1 MEHVLLDD
9 GDTRFASGWELG
21 AQVGYESWVELDG
34 DNMGGAS
41 GQGASDGSGSGAN
54 FDDGAPA
61 QVAKGC
67 GDPIDGLRIVEEVLS
82 EPGFDGH
89 VLL

>member
-1 MEHVLLDD
+1 
-9 GDTRFASGWELG
+9 
-21 AQVGYESWVELDG
+21 
-34 DNMGGAS
+34 MGGAS